1 MESPEIYH
9 AWFSQKQKE
18 ISGGKRYFNNN
29 QRGQKK
35 QTKSSIYLSLDGR
48 EVEVT
53 EVSREMSNHS
63 ERFSDSQYLGKV
75 SKWIRSIY

>member
-1 MESPEIYH
+1 MSNVKTQDIYH

-18 ISGGKRYFNNN
+18 IVGR
-29 QRGQKK
+29 
-35 QTKSSIYLSLDGR
+35 KSEYNDNFRKETTSNIYLSLNGI

-53 EVSREMSNHS
+53 EVSTELSNHS

>member
-1 MESPEIYH
+1 MSDMTTPEIYY
-9 AWFSQKQKE
+9 AWFSKKQKE
-18 ISGGKRYFNNN
+18 ISGEKRYYNNN
-29 QRGQKK
+29 QRK
-35 QTKSSIYLSLDGR
+35 QTKSNIYLSLDGR

-53 EVSREMSNHS
+53 EVSTEMTNHS

>member
-18 ISGGKRYFNNN
+18 VKNGEGYINNN
-29 QRGQKK
+29 QRR
-35 QTKSSIYLSLDGR
+35 QTKSNIYFSLDGR

>member
-18 ISGGKRYFNNN
+18 IKEEKRYGNHNN
-29 QRGQKK
+29 QRR
-35 QTKSSIYLSLDGR
+35 QTKSNIYLSLNGR